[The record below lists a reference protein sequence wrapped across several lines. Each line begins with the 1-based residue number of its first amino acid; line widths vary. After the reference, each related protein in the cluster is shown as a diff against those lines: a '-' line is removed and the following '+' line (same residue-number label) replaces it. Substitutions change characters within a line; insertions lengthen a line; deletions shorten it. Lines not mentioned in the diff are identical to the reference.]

1 MFDLST
7 FGPAVIAIGGFSG
20 LIAFIRVLGGSDDKP
35 LDASLPKGKQ
45 EEEPVRFRF
54 PKLATPATAGAAA

>member
-20 LIAFIRVLGGSDDKP
+20 LIAFIRVLAGSDDKP
-35 LDASLPKGKQ
+35 FDESLPKGVQ
-45 EEEPVRFRF
+45 EEEPVRFRL
-54 PKLATPATAGAAA
+54 PKLATPASASAAA

>member
-7 FGPAVIAIGGFSG
+7 FGPAVISIGGFVG
-20 LIAFIRVLGGSDDKP
+20 LIAFIKVLAGGDDQP
-35 LDASLPKGKQ
+35 FDESLPRGKQ

-54 PKLATPATAGAAA
+54 PTLVAPASAGAAA